1 MDWPLQVNYIDHF
14 TLLLFFLHACIFLFR
29 IVEID
34 IHQRARLEDPSSGA
48 ILKEK
53 VPYAQM
59 KPYKT
64 PDENDIPTPDSPPSL
79 TLPFSLPQDPL
90 PQPSSAAGTALVTS
104 SPPPI
109 PPSPVTTSLSV
120 PPMTMLPPAP
130 LSTSSLSVP
139 DSSLPKP
146 SLQQYND
153 MQVSF
158 CPQVHSRKRQ
168 QDIAVVKITAPKTRA
183 NIVLPVSRLAATSP
197 RLTEMLRTVMS
208 PNTWLSD
215 EEINHGQALLRQQF
229 PEVDGW
235 QDVGLFG
242 DNGCHLL
249 GTPQR
254 PFVQVM
260 LTFEN
265 HWICVSNI
273 GCPAGVVRLFDSM
286 YKKRSNALLKKQLAW
301 MLHTEESSMTLEW
314 PCSSKQK
321 GNNDCGLYALAN
333 AIVLCS
339 NLNPQNCRFIQAQMR
354 PHLANCFRYG
364 RMLPFPS
371 AACNQNDQPFVE
383 QVPVVCNCR
392 QPVDRRLLV
401 ECVLCKERYHRTCE
415 KMPKD
420 AWGEKKAAFHCA
432 KCARDE

>member
-1 MDWPLQVNYIDHF
+1 MQ
-14 TLLLFFLHACIFLFR
+14 
-29 IVEID
+29 
-34 IHQRARLEDPSSGA
+34 QRASLQDPSSGT

-64 PDENDIPTPDSPPSL
+64 PGHAENNTPTPDSPPYL
-79 TLPFSLPQDPL
+79 TLPSSLPQASI
-90 PQPSSAAGTALVTS
+90 PQPPSVTETALLS
-104 SPPPI
+104 SSSLF
-109 PPSPVTTSLSV
+109 SPLSVFQSAGSNSLPV
-120 PPMTMLPPAP
+120 PPMTMLPSAQDP
-130 LSTSSLSVP
+130 LFTSPLP
-139 DSSLPKP
+139 DSSLPNP
-146 SLQQYND
+146 SLPQCNNIP
-153 MQVSF
+153 VSF
-158 CPQVHSRKRQ
+158 CPQVHSRKRH
-168 QDIAVVKITAPKTRA
+168 QDMAVVKVTAPKTRA
-183 NIVLPVSRLAATSP
+183 HTILPVSRFAPTSP
-197 RLTEMLRTVMS
+197 RLAEMPRIVTS

-215 EEINHGQALLRQQF
+215 EEMNHGQALLRQQF
-229 PEVDGW
+229 PEIDGW

-254 PFVQVM
+254 PFVQII
-260 LTFEN
+260 LAFDN

-273 GCPAGVVRLFDSM
+273 GCPAGAVRLFDSM
-286 YKKRSNALLKKQLAW
+286 YKNRSNALLKKQLAW
-301 MLHTEESSMTLEW
+301 MLHTEEKNLTLEW

-339 NLNPQNCRFIQAQMR
+339 SLDPQNCRFIQAQMR

-371 AACNQNDQPFVE
+371 VTCNQSDEPSVE

-401 ECVLCKERYHRTCE
+401 QCVLCNERYHRTCE

-432 KCARDE
+432 KCTRE